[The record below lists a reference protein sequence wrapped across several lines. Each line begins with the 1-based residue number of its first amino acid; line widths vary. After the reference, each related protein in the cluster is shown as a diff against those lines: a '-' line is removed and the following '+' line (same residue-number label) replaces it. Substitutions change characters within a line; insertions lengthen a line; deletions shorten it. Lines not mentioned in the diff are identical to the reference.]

1 MPSSH
6 SGLVGTGV
14 ATVGT
19 GVRRHTATGSR
30 SRTGAHTIRGRYG
43 KPVSRTISQTRHN
56 TSQGIGI
63 TGRTS
68 VTAR

>member
-1 MPSSH
+1 M
-6 SGLVGTGV
+6 GLLGRALQRLVLV
-14 ATVGT
+14 
-19 GVRRHTATGSR
+19 VRRHTATGRR
-30 SRTGAHTIRGRYG
+30 SRTGAHTIRDRYG